1 MSFLIHL
8 PKFCIKALCLIEM
21 KCLLPFLNEF
31 FENFIECILI
41 ISQSPNSSEVHP
53 HSSTYQALCPHFLK
67 KHWVQFIVLLMSS
80 TRSGWTQEES
90 TLKETPCF
98 SPSSH
103 QVPMAPYLG
112 MGLHVPSSL
121 PARIFSV
128 LNLHKHWVPLCGC
141 PAGCGRCCFLVVF
154 SRLCLLKTFPPPP
167 LQSYLG
173 HRRGCG
179 LAVPFSARSPTVSRS
194 CTLTR

>member
-1 MSFLIHL
+1 MYYWNEMLIALFKWILWEFYRMYFDHIPVPKLLRGPPSLLYLPSLVSSFFKKTLSPIYCAPIVIH
-8 PKFCIKALCLIEM
+8 
-21 KCLLPFLNEF
+21 
-31 FENFIECILI
+31 
-41 ISQSPNSSEVHP
+41 
-53 HSSTYQALCPHFLK
+53 
-67 KHWVQFIVLLMSS
+67 
-80 TRSGWTQEES
+80 RSGWTQEAS

-154 SRLCLLKTFPPPP
+154 SHLCLLKTFPPPP

-173 HRRGCG
+173 HRRECG

-194 CTLTR
+194 CTLTS